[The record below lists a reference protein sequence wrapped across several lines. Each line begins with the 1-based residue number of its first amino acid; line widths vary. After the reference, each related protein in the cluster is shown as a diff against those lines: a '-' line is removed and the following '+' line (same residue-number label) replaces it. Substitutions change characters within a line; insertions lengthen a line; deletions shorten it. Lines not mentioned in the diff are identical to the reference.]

1 MKPVFNK
8 ITDIEERK
16 KTPEYEG
23 NIKEVQATGRIDLE
37 GVTCIAKPD
46 QVVLAGGQ
54 NEKTNSAGSV
64 NYIASSNLINKLLL
78 GDKFGNVHLM
88 DVSRK

>member
-23 NIKEVQATGRIDLE
+23 NIKEVQATGRIEIE
-37 GVTCIAKPD
+37 GVTCIAKTD
-46 QVVLAGGQ
+46 QVVLAGGL
-54 NEKTNSAGSV
+54 NEKTNSPGSV
-64 NYIASSNLINKLLL
+64 NYVPSSNLLNKVVL
-78 GDKFGNVHLM
+78 GDKFGNIHLM